1 MERKG
6 TTKQAGQANTSK
18 RSSLPL
24 SLFQGRYLSNAH
36 SIGALFANVAIG
48 TTSDIYEESQKRLA
62 YAARS
67 EFINKDKEG
76 LQSAS
81 DNSERSSPS
90 SVISLTQ

>member
-1 MERKG
+1 ERG
-6 TTKQAGQANTSK
+6 RRSK
-18 RSSLPL
+18 LDKRIRAREVVFP

-67 EFINKDKEG
+67 EFINKDKED